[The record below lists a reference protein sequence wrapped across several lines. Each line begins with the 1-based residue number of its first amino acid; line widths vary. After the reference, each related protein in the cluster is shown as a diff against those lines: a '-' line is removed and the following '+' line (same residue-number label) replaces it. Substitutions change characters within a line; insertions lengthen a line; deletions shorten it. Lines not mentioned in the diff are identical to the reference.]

1 MKHYFQQCFTWYLWT
16 KISFKICGTYWLE
29 ILGEGSDFSGL
40 WGLWIIIDYI
50 CLVGW
55 LDYSLKEINVSH
67 LPAHELD
74 YFVDTGFLKK
84 ERDNINHHH
93 PSVLDIDER
102 DMKVIQVFICHVSFV
117 QPKFVFACLTQFDG
131 SEQCGSESEDFF
143 FSQQHVRIVFIP
155 EKFYHV
161 TKSYTDGPW
170 R

>member
-1 MKHYFQQCFTWYLWT
+1 MGY
-16 KISFKICGTYWLE
+16 E
-29 ILGEGSDFSGL
+29 
-40 WGLWIIIDYI
+40 DYESSLII

-117 QPKFVFACLTQFDG
+117 PSKFVFACLTQFDG